1 MRAGGIEASDMF
13 FIVRAARGQH
23 GARIGMTVSRRVS
36 PRAVTRNRIKRQIR
50 ESFRLHQV
58 KFPSLDVVVVARTPA
73 ATAEKHV
80 LARSLGEH
88 WKRLLRQCKNF

>member
-1 MRAGGIEASDMF
+1 VRGGGIEASDVF
-13 FIVRAARGQH
+13 FIVHAARRQH
-23 GARIGMTVSRRVS
+23 CARIGITVSRRVS

-58 KFPSLDVVVVARTPA
+58 NFPGLDIVVVARTSA
-73 ATAEKHV
+73 ATAANHV

-88 WKRLLRQCKNF
+88 WERLLQQCKNF